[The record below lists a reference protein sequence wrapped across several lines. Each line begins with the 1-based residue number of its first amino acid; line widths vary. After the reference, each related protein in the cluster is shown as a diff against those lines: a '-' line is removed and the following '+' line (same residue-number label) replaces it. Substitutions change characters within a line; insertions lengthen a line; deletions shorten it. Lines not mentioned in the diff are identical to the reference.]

1 MQANWFIA
9 LRVLEGAFLTALE
22 PPAQVRLFAPEDLH
36 ITLAFLGKV
45 DEARAR
51 ASFALAQ
58 SFFSSRTDP
67 RASTPLAPLSTELGD
82 VVALGAR
89 RRPSAFSALP
99 TRYRREIEAV
109 MTATRDVL
117 CDAAGCA
124 RETRPAL
131 AHVTLARP
139 SRRASAH
146 EIELARLWATGL
158 DLQSPTIRIE
168 SVALYTWSS
177 DRARTLFQIVAED
190 PLL

>member
-9 LRVLEGAFLTALE
+9 LRVLGGKFLAALE

-36 ITLAFLGKV
+36 ITLAFLGKI

-51 ASFALAQ
+51 ASFTHAH
-58 SFFSSRTDP
+58 
-67 RASTPLAPLSTELGD
+67 PLPLVPLSTELGN
-82 VVALGAR
+82 VVALGGQ

-99 TRYRREIEAV
+99 TRHRREIEAV
-109 MTATRDVL
+109 MMATRDVL

-131 AHVTLARP
+131 GHVTLARP

-146 EIELARLWATGL
+146 EVELARLWATSL

-168 SVALYTWSS
+168 SVALYTWAS
-177 DRARTLFQIVAED
+177 DRTRTLFQIVLEER
-190 PLL
+190 LR